1 MAQFNITISE
11 EFLHGLFLLKG
22 KDEALAKLMEEIFN
36 QVLIAQSTEQLGAGS
51 YERTEK
57 RTAYR
62 NVTGYKC

>member
-36 QVLIAQSTEQLGAGS
+36 QVLIAQSTEQLGAG
-51 YERTEK
+51 
-57 RTAYR
+57 
-62 NVTGYKC
+62 VL

>member
-1 MAQFNITISE
+1 M
-11 EFLHGLFLLKG
+11 LKG

-57 RTAYR
+57 GLLTVMSPGINA
-62 NVTGYKC
+62 NLKLSH